1 MLRVL
6 SIMGS
11 PRKGGNTSTVLK
23 EFEKLIEGKVILE
36 HINVVDM
43 ALNGCIGCDYCQ
55 KYYESPSCIQKDD
68 MPIIIE
74 KIIKS
79 DIIIYAA
86 PVYVWDFPAQ
96 MKEVMDRHYCLVK
109 CKAKEE
115 ISLIQGKKV
124 ILLTTCGGDAENNAD
139 LLIKIFEREMNYLQ
153 CEVLVKFVVPNCT
166 LPRNLG
172 KEKEEVAFKMLRSID
187 ELIISN

>member
-11 PRKGGNTSTVLK
+11 PRKGGNTSTVLR

-43 ALNGCIGCDYCQ
+43 VLNGCIGCDYCQ
-55 KYYESPSCIQKDD
+55 KCYESPNCRQKDD

-86 PVYVWDFPAQ
+86 PVYIWDFPAQ

-109 CKAKEE
+109 LKAE
-115 ISLIQGKKV
+115 GK
-124 ILLTTCGGDAENNAD
+124 LYGNHGFA
-139 LLIKIFEREMNYLQ
+139 IFEIHTFNRYPLFLLYL
-153 CEVLVKFVVPNCT
+153 C
-166 LPRNLG
+166 
-172 KEKEEVAFKMLRSID
+172 
-187 ELIISN
+187 